1 MTSAATIMHGTAT
14 VNTDT
19 MPPRPKYAAAAMST
33 HAMAAPSHTGR
44 PSICSPSAPMP
55 AAMMHTT
62 PNSSTAVSTP
72 TTVRSHGMSART
84 ISASIVSMPVRA
96 LSRRSSTPVPPS
108 SATASTSPKS
118 PRAPN
123 APKYCHSSCPDT
135 YPAPRKH
142 PANVSAS
149 RSVPIFWDMMISS
162 RPNCQDSKQYTIFC
176 AGSQDDRAAN

>member
-1 MTSAATIMHGTAT
+1 
-14 VNTDT
+14 
-19 MPPRPKYAAAAMST
+19 
-33 HAMAAPSHTGR
+33 
-44 PSICSPSAPMP
+44 MP

-62 PNSSTAVSTP
+62 PNSSAAVSTP
-72 TTVRSHGMSART
+72 TAVRSHGMSART
-84 ISASIVSMPVRA
+84 ISASIASMPVRA

-108 SATASTSPKS
+108 STIASTSPNS

-142 PANVSAS
+142 PANVSAR
-149 RSVPIFWDMMISS
+149 RSVPIFCCMMISS
-162 RPNCQDSKQYTIFC
+162 RPNCQDSKQYTISR